1 MIPNARL
8 LILRYNHSTHYLSC
22 ERPFTD
28 LIVAYGTHLEPILS
42 AIQEE
47 LQQAHTAIER
57 VDLLNRYA
65 FKSCEQE
72 HLSDAKIIARQAYD
86 LAAVAGENG
95 QPYDRG
101 LANSLVTQAKID
113 LEVLPYP
120 QTLKKLLEALSLLER
135 VEDPACLADALNI
148 TSWVYFSSGDYP
160 TAQSYIERAIRIA
173 EKNEDWINLSS
184 ALNTAGGILCEMKD
198 FDQAIQILHR
208 SIGISEQFQNLK
220 DQGLAYNNLSMALMF
235 RGHFAEAE
243 AAGLTS
249 LSLIQPID
257 LPFAESCVL
266 DTIGLVYEGFEQLD
280 KAADY
285 FEKAIQRVKTL
296 ENPLMKLE
304 PSLHLGQV
312 LLKTGDLQ
320 RAERNLLLAHSVAQ
334 AHEAHRIKYLCHEQ
348 LAALYEKRGDFQS
361 ALVHF
366 RQFHNLKER
375 IFNLDNMQQVANLT
389 AVHQLET
396 AMKDAEILRLKNS
409 FLVQE
414 IEHEKRRHAE
424 LEHFATTDSL
434 TALFNRRHFLTLA
447 TFEFSKARAENTGLG
462 MIMVDIDHFKT
473 VNDQHGHPIGDQVLI
488 QVAATLNSHIRQQD
502 LCCRYGG
509 EEFLFLL
516 PNSSPEGSL
525 VIADR
530 LRVAVEELRVMVGS
544 LAVQVTVSVGVACM
558 HAADI
563 TLEHLIEQSD
573 KALFKAKVNGRNT
586 TVLIG

>member
-1 MIPNARL
+1 ME
-8 LILRYNHSTHYLSC
+8 S
-22 ERPFTD
+22 
-28 LIVAYGTHLEPILS
+28 ILS
-42 AIQEE
+42 SIQAE
-47 LQQAHTAIER
+47 LQQVHTAIEG

-65 FKSCEQE
+65 LKLCEQE
-72 HLSDAKIIARQAYD
+72 HLDDARIVSHQAYD
-86 LAAVAGENG
+86 LATVAGENE

-113 LEVLPYP
+113 LEVIPYP
-120 QTLKKLLEALSLLER
+120 QTLKKLLEALSLLEQ
-135 VEDPACLADALNI
+135 VDDPACLADALNL
-148 TSWVYFSSGDYP
+148 TSWAYFSGGDYP
-160 TAQSYIERAIRIA
+160 TAQSYIERAIHIA

-198 FDQAIQILHR
+198 YNQAILILHR
-208 SIGISEQFQNLK
+208 SIGISEQFHNSK
-220 DQGLAYNNLSMALMF
+220 DQGLAYNNLAMVLLS
-235 RGHFAEAE
+235 RGNYAEAE

-249 LSLIQPID
+249 LSLIQPIN
-257 LPFAESCVL
+257 LPFSESCVL
-266 DTIGLVYEGFEQLD
+266 DSIGLAYEGLKKMD
-280 KAADY
+280 AAAVF
-285 FEKAIQRVKTL
+285 FEKAIQCVIKL
-296 ENPLMKLE
+296 ENPLMEME
-304 PSLHLGQV
+304 PRLHLGQV
-312 LLKTGDLQ
+312 LLKIGDLEQ
-320 RAERNLLLAHSVAQ
+320 AEQNLLLAHSVAQ
-334 AHEAHRIKYLCHEQ
+334 AHEAHRVKYLCHEQ

-361 ALVHF
+361 ALAHF
-366 RQFHNLKER
+366 REFHNMKEK
-375 IFNLDNMQQVANLT
+375 IYNLDNMQQVANLT

-414 IEHEKRRHAE
+414 IEHEKSRHAE

-434 TALFNRRHFLTLA
+434 TGLFNRRHFLTLA
-447 TFEFSKARAENTGLG
+447 TFEFSKARVENTGLG

-516 PNSSPEGSL
+516 PNSTPEGSL

-530 LRVAVEELRVMVGS
+530 LRLAIETLRVMVGS
-544 LAVQVTVSVGVACM
+544 LAVQVTVSVGVACRQ
-558 HAADI
+558 ATDI

-573 KALFKAKVNGRNT
+573 KALFKAKGNGRNT
-586 TVLIG
+586 TVLID

>member
-1 MIPNARL
+1 ME
-8 LILRYNHSTHYLSC
+8 S
-22 ERPFTD
+22 
-28 LIVAYGTHLEPILS
+28 ILS
-42 AIQEE
+42 SIQEE

-57 VDLLNRYA
+57 VDLLNRFA
-65 FKSCEQE
+65 HKLCEQE
-72 HLSDAKIIARQAYD
+72 HLGDANIVARQAYD
-86 LAAVAGENG
+86 LAAVAVENE

-101 LANSLVTQAKID
+101 LANSLVIQAKIGLD
-113 LEVLPYP
+113 TTPYP
-120 QTLKKLLEALSLLER
+120 ETLKKLLEALTLLEQ
-135 VEDPACLADALNI
+135 VDDPACLADALNL
-148 TSWVYFSSGDYP
+148 TSWAYFSGGDYP
-160 TAQSYIERAIRIA
+160 TSQSYIERAIHIA

-208 SIGISEQFQNLK
+208 SIGISEQFQNPK
-220 DQGLAYNNLSMALMF
+220 DQGLAYNNLAMVLISH
-235 RGHFAEAE
+235 GSYAEAE

-249 LSLIQPID
+249 LGLIQPIN

-266 DTIGLVYEGFEQLD
+266 DTIGLAYEGLGRLD
-280 KAADY
+280 AAAAF
-285 FEKAIQRVKTL
+285 FEKALQRVQTL
-296 ENPLMKLE
+296 ENPLMEME
-304 PSLHLGQV
+304 PYLHLGQI
-312 LLKTGDLQ
+312 LLETSDLQ
-320 RAERNLLLAHSVAQ
+320 QAEKNLLLAHDIAL

-348 LAALYEKRGDFQS
+348 LATLFEKRGDFQS

-366 RQFHNLKER
+366 RQFHDMKEK

-434 TALFNRRHFLTLA
+434 TGLFNRRHFLTLA
-447 TFEFSKARAENTGLG
+447 TFEFSKARAEATGLG

-488 QVAATLNSHIRQQD
+488 QVAAKLNSHIRQQD

-516 PNSSPEGSL
+516 PNSNPEGSM

-530 LRVAVEELRVMVGS
+530 LRLAIEALRVMVGN

-558 HAADI
+558 QATDI
-563 TLEHLIEQSD
+563 TLENLIEQAD
-573 KALFKAKVNGRNT
+573 KALFMAKAKGRNT
-586 TVLIG
+586 TVLIP